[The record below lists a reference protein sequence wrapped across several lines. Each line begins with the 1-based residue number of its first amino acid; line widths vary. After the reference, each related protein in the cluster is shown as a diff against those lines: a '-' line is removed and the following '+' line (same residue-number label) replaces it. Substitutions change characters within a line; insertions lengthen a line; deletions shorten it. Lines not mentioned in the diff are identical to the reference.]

1 MIKNIKKNVQSY
13 VGRVFLRNML
23 LNLREQGEVFPQ
35 RKDEYYEW
43 LHSDLLG
50 IAEEFVSQNR
60 IKNSFFIKKM
70 NAVFG
75 ADDFNTFSKK
85 IIIEYLSILFEKLDD
100 FSHYERGQKLV
111 LEDSP
116 LNRFGSKKYF
126 SKFGWLETIDWK
138 KRQGT
143 VSKGVGIMFKN
154 LIILQISL
162 SRGLKKSPN
171 KKKYKVMREALWGL
185 YDTGGEY
192 FHDDFFVDNETI
204 KKEDVVFYSR
214 GLSAESG
221 RVKPYDDAKRSEYA
235 NFDVKELV
243 MGSDVFFERIVP
255 KYITSASY
263 ALFRDLKSPNYS
275 LFSSMFLYFIRYAL
289 PYEKIFSNY
298 EIGAE
303 LGHNFYSPGHVAEAI
318 VCRNNGAKYNLM
330 HWSDTTVRIDKHITA
345 HLGCDNYFVWGRA
358 HVTGVE
364 GNENIIKPTGYAFK
378 KFINNVRSNRNSV
391 LESMGI
397 KPNGKIVSF
406 FDETFRSRCK
416 MTEAHYISFWRAILE
431 FVQKNQDCTVL
442 VKPKTLERY
451 KSLSAELIPEFLGL
465 KAEIEKLPNAYIVD
479 DKKWSF
485 IEVIG
490 VSDLVITQGMF
501 SSATIAIICGINGL
515 YLDEAGY
522 NHPFRDRF
530 TNRIVFD
537 DAESLLRMA
546 ERIVKGEESPIKDI
560 PEELL
565 REFDAFSDDDGVGRL
580 REALVGSVNG
590 VRLSFENFPNPLFSK
605 GGIVRAG

>member
-1 MIKNIKKNVQSY
+1 
-13 VGRVFLRNML
+13 ML

-35 RKDEYYEW
+35 RKGEYYEW
-43 LHSDLLG
+43 LHSDLLVV
-50 IAEEFVSQNR
+50 AEEFVLQNR
-60 IKNSFFIKKM
+60 IENSLFMKKM
-70 NAVFG
+70 NAIF
-75 ADDFNTFSKK
+75 DTSDFNTFSTKF
-85 IIIEYLSILFEKLDD
+85 IIEYLSILFEKLDD
-100 FSHYERGQKLV
+100 CFHCERGQKLI

-126 SKFGWLETIDWK
+126 SKFGRLEKIDWK

-143 VSKGVGIMFKN
+143 VSKGVGIMLKN

-162 SRGLKKSPN
+162 NRGLKKTPN
-171 KKKYKVMREALWGL
+171 KKKYNVMREALWGL
-185 YDTGGEY
+185 YNAGGSY
-192 FHDDFFVDNETI
+192 FHDDFFVDKETI

-235 NFDVKELV
+235 NFNVKELS
-243 MGSDVFFERIVP
+243 MGSDVFFGRIVP

-263 ALFRDLKSPNYS
+263 ALFRELKSPNYS

-318 VCRNNGAKYNLM
+318 VCRNYGAKYNLM
-330 HWSDTTVRIDKHITA
+330 HWSDTTVRIDKYLTA
-345 HLGCDNYFVWGRA
+345 YLGCDNYFVWGRA

-364 GNENIIKPTGYAFK
+364 GDENIIKPTGYAFK
-378 KFINNVRSNRNSV
+378 KFIKNVGSNRNNV
-391 LESMGI
+391 LERMGI
-397 KPNGKIVSF
+397 KGNGKIVSF
-406 FDETFRSRCK
+406 FDETFRTRCK
-416 MTEAHYISFWRAILE
+416 MTEAHYLSFWRATLE
-431 FVQKNQDCTVL
+431 FAKKNQDCTVL
-442 VKPKTLERY
+442 VKSKTLERY
-451 KSLSAELIPEFLGL
+451 KNLSAELIPEFLDL
-465 KAEIEKLPNAYIVD
+465 KGKIEKLDNAYIVD

-501 SSATIAIICGINGL
+501 SSATIAIICGIEGL

-530 TNRIVFD
+530 TDRIVFD
-537 DAESLLRMA
+537 DSESLLRMA
-546 ERIVKGEESPIKDI
+546 ERIVKDEESPIKDI
-560 PEELL
+560 PESML

-580 REALVGSVNG
+580 REALVG
-590 VRLSFENFPNPLFSK
+590 
-605 GGIVRAG
+605 